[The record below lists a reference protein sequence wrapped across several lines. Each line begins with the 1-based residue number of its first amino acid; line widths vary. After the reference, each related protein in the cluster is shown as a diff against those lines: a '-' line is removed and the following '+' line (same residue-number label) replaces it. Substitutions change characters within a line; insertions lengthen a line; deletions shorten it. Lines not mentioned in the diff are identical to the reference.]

1 MNHRQARELL
11 ALRRELEELRRSVEL
26 LRKTPPPTA
35 SSFARAAILQPVSEI
50 PGRVADGDNFDISHG
65 PAKIFDLVV
74 RQGAGDWVM
83 SEVKP
88 STGAGPRVELAN
100 PLDSALPD
108 TDPVLGIQIL
118 GQAWVPVMGGGGG
131 GQLFRFEL
139 TANFTTGTTVA
150 ATIKNMAGTTVGTG
164 ISLTD
169 PEAIFLGLETG
180 SKGYCLLQGGVY
192 YAIQAACN
200 DEEGYL

>member
-1 MNHRQARELL
+1 M
-11 ALRRELEELRRSVEL
+11 
-26 LRKTPPPTA
+26 
-35 SSFARAAILQPVSEI
+35 
-50 PGRVADGDNFDISHG
+50 ADVFGFTSRDAEDLIAGIGGGDRTERLNF
-65 PAKIFDLVV
+65 
-74 RQGAGDWVM
+74 
-83 SEVKP
+83 
-88 STGAGPRVELAN
+88 
-100 PLDSALPD
+100 
-108 TDPVLGIQIL
+108 
-118 GQAWVPVMGGGGG
+118 GGGG